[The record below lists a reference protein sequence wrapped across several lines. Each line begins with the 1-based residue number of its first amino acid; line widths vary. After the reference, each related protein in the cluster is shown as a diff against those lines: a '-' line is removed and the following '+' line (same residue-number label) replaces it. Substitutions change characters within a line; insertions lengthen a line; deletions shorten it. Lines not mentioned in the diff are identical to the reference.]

1 MSEIFDVQ
9 RQKINKIIP
18 NSSKSAWSPTTTNEP
33 TTGLANT
40 MILRATGGGAGVVIM
55 AVAVAA
61 LVVVLVAVV
70 LVAAARAEGG
80 KYEAP
85 NTTAKRITHGTS
97 SVV

>member
-1 MSEIFDVQ
+1 M
-9 RQKINKIIP
+9 
-18 NSSKSAWSPTTTNEP
+18 
-33 TTGLANT
+33 
-40 MILRATGGGAGVVIM
+40 VIM

-85 NTTAKRITHGTS
+85 NTTAKRVTNGTG
-97 SVV
+97 SVA